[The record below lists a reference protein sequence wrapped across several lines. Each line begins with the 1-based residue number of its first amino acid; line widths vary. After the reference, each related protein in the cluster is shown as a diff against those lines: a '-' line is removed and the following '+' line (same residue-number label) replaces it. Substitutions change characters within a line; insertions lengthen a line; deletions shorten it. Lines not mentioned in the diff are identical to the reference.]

1 MFQKKI
7 FKLTIVFC
15 LSRKVGIVKKSRKVG
30 IVATRFYCHFCPIK
44 ILKFLMI
51 NSCCDSNQMNTFFV
65 LVISFVLVG
74 SFESIIFN
82 DTIF

>member
-1 MFQKKI
+1 
-7 FKLTIVFC
+7 
-15 LSRKVGIVKKSRKVG
+15 
-30 IVATRFYCHFCPIK
+30 
-44 ILKFLMI
+44 MI